1 MRSKDE
7 SLSGRMTEM
16 TQQKIVRVTSLA
28 RVLDTIQNTLETGL
42 TSEQKKG
49 ARWALNAVRREF
61 GIPADG
67 DQMELN
73 LRGEK
78 KK

>member
-1 MRSKDE
+1 
-7 SLSGRMTEM
+7 MTK
-16 TQQKIVRVTSLA
+16 QVVRITSLA
-28 RVLDTIQNTLETGL
+28 KTLDTIQVALEAGMTA
-42 TSEQKKG
+42 EQIKG

>member
-1 MRSKDE
+1 
-7 SLSGRMTEM
+7 M
-16 TQQKIVRVTSLA
+16 TQKVVRVTSLA
-28 RVLDTIQNTLETGL
+28 KTLDIIQATLEAGMTE
-42 TSEQKKG
+42 EQKKG

-67 DQMELN
+67 DQLELE
-73 LRGEK
+73 LKGKGRK